1 MNLDFSTGRKPLTV
15 FSLAGLTDIV
25 LLLLIFF
32 LLTSSFVTQQGIRVN
47 LPESAAGVPEE
58 QQYVSVAI
66 TAEGLFFVGD
76 QEVLEDDLAT
86 ALAEARGDR
95 DALVLR
101 ADAEATVRQFAAV
114 ASAAQANALRVL
126 MATAPLEQ

>member
-76 QEVLEDDLAT
+76 EEVLEDDLAA
-86 ALAEARGDR
+86 ALAGARGDR

>member
-58 QQYVSVAI
+58 QQFVSVAI
-66 TAEGLFFVGD
+66 TAHKPSMS
-76 QEVLEDDLAT
+76 
-86 ALAEARGDR
+86 R
-95 DALVLR
+95 LR
-101 ADAEATVRQFAAV
+101 SPTCP
-114 ASAAQANALRVL
+114 
-126 MATAPLEQ
+126 TT